1 MPRRVSVPQISV
13 QWDSRHPHR
22 RRGHPAWAE
31 HPLHALPGL
40 AHVILRVSARSS
52 YRDLSFWKLWLRHV
66 KPSGR
71 GVCSQEEAV
80 ASLAPGT
87 VSLSGSSRAR
97 APRTVGLQRLKL
109 LHSRSGGQKSQI
121 KVFTGTGSF
130 PPLPAPGALGVPGL
144 AASPPSCSVLVWLP
158 PCVCVQIP
166 LSYGRTPSLD

>member
-71 GVCSQEEAV
+71 GMCSQEEAV

-144 AASPPSCSVLVWLP
+144 AASPPSCSVLVWPP

-166 LSYGRTPSLD
+166 LFYGRTPSLD